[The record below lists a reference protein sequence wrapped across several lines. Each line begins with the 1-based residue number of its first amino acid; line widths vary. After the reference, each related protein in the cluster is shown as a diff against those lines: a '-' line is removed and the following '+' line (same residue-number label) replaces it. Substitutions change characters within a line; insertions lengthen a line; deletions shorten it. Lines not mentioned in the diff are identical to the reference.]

1 MADLRGGDGGL
12 LAGRSVEPPRDP
24 FKKTI
29 VPVGIE
35 FLGRPWAE
43 NVLIEIGYGYEQ
55 ATKHRRPPAATPPLE
70 ASSR

>member
-1 MADLRGGDGGL
+1 
-12 LAGRSVEPPRDP
+12 
-24 FKKTI
+24 
-29 VPVGIE
+29 VGIE

-70 ASSR
+70 ASIR